1 MPNTI
6 NFLVKFE
13 VKSHNAMWP
22 EFKDCK
28 KYSGGKGGI
37 GAERHA
43 KEEGEIQLRL

>member
-13 VKSHNAMWP
+13 VKSYNAIWP

-28 KYSGGKGGI
+28 KYSGGKGDK
-37 GAERHA
+37 GAEGYA
-43 KEEGEIQLRL
+43 K